1 MATLSRIS
9 SNLKHAI
16 VYWIPSLCI
25 MVFIFVASNRSHV
38 QASETPL
45 YNFIIL
51 KTLHA
56 SGYALLT
63 LTNAYALSQMGKRN
77 KSWLI
82 AAVLALTYSISDE
95 FHQQFIPTR
104 SGSMRDIGIDLIGII
119 SVYWLGQAGYVYT
132 LQKNIASHLR
142 ARKT

>member
-1 MATLSRIS
+1 
-9 SNLKHAI
+9 
-16 VYWIPSLCI
+16 
-25 MVFIFVASNRSHV
+25 MVFIFVASSRSHV

-63 LTNAYALSQMGKRN
+63 LTNAYALSQSGMKNR
-77 KSWLI
+77 SWLI
-82 AAVLALTYSISDE
+82 AALLALAYSISDE
-95 FHQQFIPTR
+95 LHQQFIPTR
-104 SGSMRDIGIDLIGII
+104 SGSVRDIGIDLIGII
-119 SVYWLGQAGYVYT
+119 SVYWLGKAGYVYT
-132 LQKNIASHLR
+132 LQKNIASYLR